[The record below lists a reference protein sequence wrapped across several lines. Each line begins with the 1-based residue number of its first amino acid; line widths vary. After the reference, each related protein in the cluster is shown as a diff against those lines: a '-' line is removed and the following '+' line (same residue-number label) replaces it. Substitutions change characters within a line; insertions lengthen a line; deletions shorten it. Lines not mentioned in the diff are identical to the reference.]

1 MMNETDR
8 YYFRKAEEA
17 YARQFGGKES
27 AKWIK
32 GNGRLEIIGNHTDHQ
47 LGHCLVA
54 SATLSLRAAIGPD
67 PVLVSILSEGYPPF
81 TFPSNDLSRKESE
94 AGRPI
99 GLTRGVMSYLQE
111 AGYKVGGFRAALIG
125 DVASGSGV
133 SSSAAYE
140 LFVAEAM
147 NALYN
152 EGKIRPLVM
161 AKAGQFAENVYFGK
175 ASGILDQTGSAFGGL
190 SYMDLT
196 GGEVR
201 VESIVWPF
209 EDELKIYLVNPHSSH
224 AGLGSL
230 YDAMPGDMKKVAAL
244 FGKKVLSEVDE
255 ALFYRKANSL
265 DLPEKVVDRPRHFF
279 YEERQVKLAKK
290 ALEERNLDFF
300 LTLERMTELSQEK
313 LLRNVMIEPSRYASS
328 PLEAVEV
335 ARSATLRSAHR
346 VMGGG
351 LAGNTINFVVK
362 EEEEAFRKAIAARYG
377 EEAIIEVGISPLGA
391 AEFAKETL

>member
-1 MMNETDR
+1 MNETDR
-8 YYFRKAEEA
+8 YFFSKAEAA
-17 YARQFGGKES
+17 YLRQFGGKPS

-32 GNGRLEIIGNHTDHQ
+32 SNGRLEIIGNHTDHQ

-67 PVLVSILSEGYPPF
+67 SVLVSILSEGYPPF
-81 TFPSNDLSRKESE
+81 TFPSNDLAKKESE

-99 GLTRGVMSYLQE
+99 GLTRGVMHYLRE

-125 DVASGSGV
+125 NVASGSGV

-152 EGKIRPLVM
+152 DGKIPPLVM

-196 GGEVR
+196 KGEPEVT
-201 VESIVWPF
+201 SIVWPF
-209 EDELKIYLVNPHSSH
+209 EDEVKIYLVNPHSSH

-255 ALFYRKANSL
+255 AAFYEKANGL
-265 DLPEKVVDRPRHFF
+265 ALPEKVVDRARHFF
-279 YEERQVKLAKK
+279 YEERQVKLAKR

-313 LLRNVMIEPSRYASS
+313 LLRNVMIDPSRYASS

-362 EEEEAFRKAIAARYG
+362 EEEEAFKKAIGSRYG
-377 EEAIIEVGISPLGA
+377 EDSVIEVGISPLGA
-391 AEFAKETL
+391 TEVEKETI